1 MSFESQGPLMV
12 ISGRTFGM
20 SSVCGEVPLTYP
32 TISTFIMV
40 FKSLFLIL
48 AYKRSEMAN
57 DLTLSNRSIMDC
69 PQRSLKWLN
78 LSLEAQAEK

>member
-1 MSFESQGPLMV
+1 
-12 ISGRTFGM
+12 
-20 SSVCGEVPLTYP
+20 
-32 TISTFIMV
+32 MV